1 MYTVQLEPSSR
12 NFQHPLCPLMG
23 LVASVVLSWTLP
35 NPISRLQ
42 CALLMMSSLD
52 SLLAMHYSVRF
63 KIYMKMN
70 KLTET
75 VTEYN

>member
-1 MYTVQLEPSSR
+1 
-12 NFQHPLCPLMG
+12 
-23 LVASVVLSWTLP
+23 
-35 NPISRLQ
+35 
-42 CALLMMSSLD
+42 MSSLD